1 MKIFLM
7 AALCMLASLDAL
19 AQNVVSGT
27 VTDYKGESLVGANVY
42 WIGTSTGVTTN
53 VDGKFSI
60 ERIAGKKLLAISFL
74 GFETDTVDIGKI
86 SDNQAIK
93 VTLKDNS
100 KDVAEVV
107 VSERR
112 RGTSEMGGALNG
124 LKINQAELFKAACC
138 NLGESFTTNPSVDV
152 SYSDAATGAKQIKLL
167 GLSGL
172 YVQMLAENIPDFRLT
187 ASPYALGYVPG
198 AWLKGIQVSKGAS
211 SVKNGYESITGQID
225 VEYLKP
231 DDEQGIGLNIYGN
244 SEGRMEVNADANK
257 HITHHLSTEVLVHYE
272 NSLADMDENGDNFFD
287 KPDVNQVNFH
297 NRWHYHKGRYIFHG
311 GYSILDEKRDGG
323 QLKSIENVP
332 LYKISMDTRRY
343 NAYLKNAFVIDPA
356 RNSSVALIT
365 SATMHNLESQFGSK
379 VYNNDERNLYAQLI
393 FETDLSE
400 MHNISAGLSVNA
412 DRMSQ
417 DYLQTK
423 NLDENETVIGGYA
436 QYTFNYDDIWILMAG
451 LRIDNSDDFGTF
463 FTPRFHLKIKPLEAF
478 SMRFSAGKGY
488 RSPHALAEN
497 HFLLSSGRE
506 ISIENLSQE
515 SAWNIGSS
523 LSWKIP
529 IAGKHLKIN
538 TEYYYTTFQSQ
549 ALADYDI
556 LPSKIVIKSSD
567 ERSYSHTFQADAAY
581 DVFKG
586 FELSAAYRLNDV
598 RAYSGGE
605 LRVKPL
611 TNKYKALFTASYKTP
626 LAIWQFDANLQLNG
640 GGRLPDYFNEN
651 GKLVSD
657 AEFDAYP
664 QLNIQITKWFRKF
677 SIYVGGEN
685 LTGYKQKNPII
696 SSENPWSETFEP
708 TLVYAPVSGAM
719 FYVGLRCN
727 LFRE

>member
-7 AALCMLASLDAL
+7 AALCMLASLGAL

-27 VTDYKGESLVGANVY
+27 VKDNKGESLVGANVY

-187 ASPYALGYVPG
+187 ASPYAL
-198 AWLKGIQVSKGAS
+198 
-211 SVKNGYESITGQID
+211 
-225 VEYLKP
+225 
-231 DDEQGIGLNIYGN
+231 DEQGIGLNIYGN

-400 MHNISAGLSVNA
+400 MHNISAGFSVNA

-556 LPSKIVIKSSD
+556 SPSKIVIKSSD

-598 RAYSGGE
+598 RASSGGE

-657 AEFDAYP
+657 AEFDAFP